1 MMNGETNQWNTNR
14 QNKLSTAL
22 ETLKAK
28 QNVEMEN
35 LKKRNKTHLDE
46 QLKDRKIT
54 EDTINHKYENLM
66 IDLKVVQEKEILSF
80 KGELKSAVGSPTKKG
95 EKNGKK

>member
-1 MMNGETNQWNTNR
+1 MTNSETNQWNTNR
-14 QNKLSTAL
+14 QIKLSTAL
-22 ETLKAK
+22 DTLRAK

-54 EDTINHKYENLM
+54 
-66 IDLKVVQEKEILSF
+66 
-80 KGELKSAVGSPTKKG
+80 
-95 EKNGKK
+95 